1 MEINITGHKY
11 TGNRKKNEAKSCLER
26 INKINKTLAKMI
38 KRKTEQK
45 QIINIRNERVTAF
58 KFLQIMNNFKTIN
71 SKRHNGQIS

>member
-1 MEINITGHKY
+1 
-11 TGNRKKNEAKSCLER
+11 
-26 INKINKTLAKMI
+26 MI